1 MIKQNIREM
10 QVFERF
16 QICLEF
22 LQNKK
27 INFLTIRG
35 LCRSKNGEKSTAF
48 CFFDLK
54 LNFVLLIQIKVL
66 QKQIIMCSPYGVKR
80 KTSDSLIV
88 DSNNFLWIRGLKL
101 IFSGEFDYWEPSVA
115 NFVVNVFQYD
125 IRSRSK
131 YVLYTLVG
139 NDVKQLI

>member
-1 MIKQNIREM
+1 M
-10 QVFERF
+10 F
-16 QICLEF
+16 
-22 LQNKK
+22 
-27 INFLTIRG
+27 
-35 LCRSKNGEKSTAF
+35 
-48 CFFDLK
+48 
-54 LNFVLLIQIKVL
+54 
-66 QKQIIMCSPYGVKR
+66 KR